1 MGPSNMISALILVIS
16 VLALIQFAVYTWR
29 AAILTLA
36 YQPISEQTRAV
47 LGAVCKE
54 GVEQADFDGAAQW
67 LALSPSLDGK
77 DESIR
82 SVRAYAFVVRA
93 AGSILSSLTPTG
105 NQWAEREV
113 ANCTRYMAVL
123 MDSRI
128 QRNQECMAAIRSY

>member
-1 MGPSNMISALILVIS
+1 MLS
-16 VLALIQFAVYTWR
+16 LIQFAVYSWR
-29 AAILTLA
+29 AAILSLA

>member
-1 MGPSNMISALILVIS
+1 MSMLS
-16 VLALIQFAVYTWR
+16 LIQFAVYSWR
-29 AAILTLA
+29 AAILSLA